1 MGASHPPRELGELLL
16 KHGMITL
23 SQLEDLIKEQE
34 SSGMPFGELVLS
46 KGIMSRQDLLTAL
59 DWQHKSDQVI
69 IDSLTEL
76 NQQAQENLASKVTW
90 QHFTLSWF
98 SSWFSSW
105 FRRHSSAGFRRS
117 SFLLELV
124 WTISSHYAFLPSP
137 KLSTPALQELKPI
150 DSSF

>member
-1 MGASHPPRELGELLL
+1 MDDQDKHPSPISDEDKWELLTRPEKLGELLL

-23 SQLEDLIKEQE
+23 GQLEELIKEQE

-76 NQQAQENLASKVTW
+76 INKHKKS
-90 QHFTLSWF
+90 
-98 SSWFSSW
+98 
-105 FRRHSSAGFRRS
+105 
-117 SFLLELV
+117 
-124 WTISSHYAFLPSP
+124 
-137 KLSTPALQELKPI
+137 
-150 DSSF
+150 

>member
-1 MGASHPPRELGELLL
+1 MDDKEKHHAPISDEDKWELLTRPEKLGELLL

-23 SQLEDLIKEQE
+23 AQLEELIKEQE

-76 NQQAQENLASKVTW
+76 INK
-90 QHFTLSWF
+90 HK
-98 SSWFSSW
+98 
-105 FRRHSSAGFRRS
+105 R
-117 SFLLELV
+117 
-124 WTISSHYAFLPSP
+124 
-137 KLSTPALQELKPI
+137 
-150 DSSF
+150 D

>member
-1 MGASHPPRELGELLL
+1 MDDEQDKQHTPISDEDKWELLTRPEKLGELLL

-23 SQLEDLIKEQE
+23 GQLEELIKEQE

-76 NQQAQENLASKVTW
+76 INKHKKT
-90 QHFTLSWF
+90 
-98 SSWFSSW
+98 
-105 FRRHSSAGFRRS
+105 
-117 SFLLELV
+117 
-124 WTISSHYAFLPSP
+124 
-137 KLSTPALQELKPI
+137 
-150 DSSF
+150 

>member
-1 MGASHPPRELGELLL
+1 MTDPEKQHSPISDEDKWELLTRPEKLGELLL

-23 SQLEDLIKEQE
+23 AQLEELIKEQE

-76 NQQAQENLASKVTW
+76 INKHKKE
-90 QHFTLSWF
+90 
-98 SSWFSSW
+98 
-105 FRRHSSAGFRRS
+105 
-117 SFLLELV
+117 
-124 WTISSHYAFLPSP
+124 
-137 KLSTPALQELKPI
+137 ST
-150 DSSF
+150 